1 MTDVKVLEKKESG
14 FAKIELANEE
24 VRVVLTT
31 LGCQIAS
38 IFTKDRNGEWG
49 DIVLAPQD
57 LEHPELDS
65 AYMGAVVGRV
75 ANRVGGASFELN
87 GKTYTLAKNNG
98 EHCLH
103 GGIKGFNQKVF
114 DYEIV
119 ENGVRFSCESPDMEE
134 GFPGC
139 VQFTVTVLL
148 EGNELSLIYGAE
160 SDQDTLFAVT
170 NHSYF
175 NLSCK
180 HQSVLDHWLKIA
192 SDSYMVVDDTS
203 IVTGEIAPSAG
214 TPFDF
219 SQGRIIGE
227 LDIEGNQQMKNVNG
241 FDHPI
246 VFNAKENQI
255 VLAYE
260 PNGRRMTISTDCPM
274 VHLYSGNFLSGG
286 AVGKYGVKY
295 ADRSGIALETELC
308 PDSIHVEKDP
318 SIILRKGEKF
328 VSVTKYTF
336 DVIRC

>member
-1 MTDVKVLEKKESG
+1 MTEVTVLEKKENG
-14 FAKIELANEE
+14 FAKIQFSNDK
-24 VRVVLTT
+24 VRVVVTN

-57 LEHPELDS
+57 LEHPEKDS
-65 AYMGAVVGRV
+65 AFMGAVVGRV
-75 ANRVGGASFELN
+75 ANRIGGASFELN

-103 GGIKGFNQKVF
+103 GGMKGFNQRLF
-114 DYEIV
+114 DYEII
-119 ENGVRFSCESPDMEE
+119 ENGVRFTYVSPDMEE

-139 VQFTVTVLL
+139 VQFTVTVIL
-148 EGNELSLIYGAE
+148 ENNELSLIYGAE

-180 HQSVLDHWLKIA
+180 NQPIFDHWLKIA
-192 SDSYMVVDDTS
+192 SDSYMAVDGTG
-203 IVTGEIAPSAG
+203 IVTGEVVPSAG

-219 SQGRIIGE
+219 KEGRLIGVPD
-227 LDIEGNQQMKNVNG
+227 LEGNPQLKNVKG

-246 VFNAKENQI
+246 VFSVSGNQI
-255 VLAYE
+255 ELAYE
-260 PNGRRMTISTDCPM
+260 PNGRKVSITTDCPM
-274 VHLYSGNFLSGG
+274 VHMYTGNFLGG
-286 AVGKYGVKY
+286 GVIGKHGVPY
-295 ADRSGIALETELC
+295 DDWCGIALETESC

-318 SIILRKGEKF
+318 SVILRKGEKF
-328 VSVTKYTF
+328 SSATKYTF
-336 DVIRC
+336 EVM